1 MRTHRRIAFT
11 VVEML
16 AVAAIIGTLIALTL
30 PAIQAARE
38 SARCAHCKN
47 NLKQLSLAALNHLD
61 VHGHFPT
68 GGWGWY
74 WVGDPDRGFGK
85 DQPGGWFYNI
95 LPFCEESAALHDL
108 AADGQPNDLTRVQR
122 VGSAQVIQSPLA
134 IVNCP
139 TRRRNALYPLVANE
153 GGDIGFFNSITPSF
167 AGRSD
172 YAANAGHVYC
182 EWPHGGLGR
191 GPTSYVDAELWS
203 EMQIW
208 GGEQPGLRVAT
219 SASAP
224 AMTGVSFE
232 RSIVRASH
240 VVDGLSKAYL
250 VAEKFVPQRD
260 YETGRDLGDN
270 ETWCTGFNNDNFR
283 KTGRLEN
290 DQIQECAPA
299 PDWDPI
305 VVDPNGRFGAAHPS
319 GWNAAFCDGSVHT
332 IPFTVDWRVHRDLGN
347 RMDGGAVEL
356 PN

>member
-1 MRTHRRIAFT
+1 MAGLWITPARSVWAPYSSGRKPLARTESVRPLGRRLASLVRNFHTSCAAVLGGIGQQSVRRCSGSNDPSLSRPMRTHRRIAFT

-68 GGWGWY
+68 GGWSWY

-167 AGRSD
+167 AGRS
-172 YAANAGHVYC
+172 
-182 EWPHGGLGR
+182 
-191 GPTSYVDAELWS
+191 
-203 EMQIW
+203 
-208 GGEQPGLRVAT
+208 
-219 SASAP
+219 
-224 AMTGVSFE
+224 
-232 RSIVRASH
+232 
-240 VVDGLSKAYL
+240 
-250 VAEKFVPQRD
+250 
-260 YETGRDLGDN
+260 
-270 ETWCTGFNNDNFR
+270 
-283 KTGRLEN
+283 
-290 DQIQECAPA
+290 
-299 PDWDPI
+299 
-305 VVDPNGRFGAAHPS
+305 
-319 GWNAAFCDGSVHT
+319 
-332 IPFTVDWRVHRDLGN
+332 
-347 RMDGGAVEL
+347 
-356 PN
+356 